1 MQDLSHFSI
10 LIFLAFFLRSTWW
23 QFLTEAKH
31 QNCIGQNSAI
41 LRFSC
46 TAPSSVGCPF
56 QPLLWVLS
64 QVSQKDVCTC
74 PRQSSISGCKKYLTE
89 NYTNRYLSAIV
100 FSNVTP
106 RETRP
111 AASLTALSHVSLED
125 RKDRSRVFQWTH
137 WKYLFIMQS
146 YEQITSCP
154 CLRCRTTAQT
164 RPRVRGQK
172 ASICAW
178 AAQHTSATSP
188 HLVCMLL
195 EPELRALFN
204 DCLL

>member
-31 QNCIGQNSAI
+31 QNCTGQNSAI

-111 AASLTALSHVSLED
+111 TASLTALSHVSLED
-125 RKDRSRVFQWTH
+125 RKDRSRVFQC
-137 WKYLFIMQS
+137 
-146 YEQITSCP
+146 ITLEVLIHYAK
-154 CLRCRTTAQT
+154 LRTNYFVPMPSVQDYGTDT
-164 RPRVRGQK
+164 SP
-172 ASICAW
+172 CAW
-178 AAQHTSATSP
+178 PEGQHLCMSSAAYICHIPSSCLHAAWARATGS
-188 HLVCMLL
+188 V
-195 EPELRALFN
+195 
-204 DCLL
+204 